1 MNGWLVMVMHIN
13 GIVIMLI
20 VLLFILRK
28 KVKIILR
35 EKINKKK
42 T

>member
-28 KVKIILR
+28 EVEIILR